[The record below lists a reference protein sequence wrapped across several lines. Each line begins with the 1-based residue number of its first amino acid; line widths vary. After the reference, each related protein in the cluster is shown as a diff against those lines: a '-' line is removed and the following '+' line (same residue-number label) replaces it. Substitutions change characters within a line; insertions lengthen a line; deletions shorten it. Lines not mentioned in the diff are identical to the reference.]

1 LDSSSLDYKTNKS
14 YSNILSDKLNLPN
27 FKEKNREMIELENT
41 KNKLKELLPSL
52 TDDDYFLDKKDS
64 VVYSYLLTENVY
76 LI

>member
-1 LDSSSLDYKTNKS
+1 MDSSSLDYKTNKS